1 MRRKKN
7 KQMEGQMSI
16 FDMFSSVIENTKTE
30 EENVTV
36 SEGGIAAADI
46 TAVETGT
53 QTSIFDLFS
62 TDEQDTQ
69 KQEKKPKKN
78 FFHRTIQFAKSLED
92 KWKNNLAALKMLLG
106 LDDYADEDQQTI
118 LSSYEGWGGLSSYFE
133 VEEKKVQL
141 ETLVGENTYK
151 GIKSSILTSYYT
163 NEKIINFMYQIL
175 SEIGVKGKLNIL
187 DPCMGTGNFYRMLP
201 DTLQDSN
208 LYGVE
213 LEETSCNIAK
223 QLFQKANIQNCAF
236 EKADL
241 LCAIRLPETAFAVT
255 GAKVSTDI
263 LFFQKRRYQT
273 VGDEPEW
280 VNIAQEANMYFGTH
294 LNHMLG
300 RMMEESGPYG
310 KRFVCK
316 EKEGMDWKACIDNF
330 HLESYLKDVY
340 EPGQTIENNDEEYV
354 PAVDSISN
362 MSYGIYNDHIYYRKN
377 SMMKKF

>member
-133 VEEKKVQL
+133 VEE
-141 ETLVGENTYK
+141 
-151 GIKSSILTSYYT
+151 
-163 NEKIINFMYQIL
+163 
-175 SEIGVKGKLNIL
+175 IGRAHV
-187 DPCMGTGNFYRMLP
+187 
-201 DTLQDSN
+201 
-208 LYGVE
+208 
-213 LEETSCNIAK
+213 
-223 QLFQKANIQNCAF
+223 
-236 EKADL
+236 
-241 LCAIRLPETAFAVT
+241 
-255 GAKVSTDI
+255 
-263 LFFQKRRYQT
+263 
-273 VGDEPEW
+273 
-280 VNIAQEANMYFGTH
+280 
-294 LNHMLG
+294 
-300 RMMEESGPYG
+300 
-310 KRFVCK
+310 
-316 EKEGMDWKACIDNF
+316 
-330 HLESYLKDVY
+330 
-340 EPGQTIENNDEEYV
+340 
-354 PAVDSISN
+354 
-362 MSYGIYNDHIYYRKN
+362 
-377 SMMKKF
+377 

>member
-223 QLFQKANIQNCAF
+223 QLFQKANIQNC
-236 EKADL
+236 L
-241 LCAIRLPETAFAVT
+241 
-255 GAKVSTDI
+255 
-263 LFFQKRRYQT
+263 
-273 VGDEPEW
+273 
-280 VNIAQEANMYFGTH
+280 M
-294 LNHMLG
+294 
-300 RMMEESGPYG
+300 
-310 KRFVCK
+310 
-316 EKEGMDWKACIDNF
+316 
-330 HLESYLKDVY
+330 
-340 EPGQTIENNDEEYV
+340 
-354 PAVDSISN
+354 
-362 MSYGIYNDHIYYRKN
+362 
-377 SMMKKF
+377 

>member
-1 MRRKKN
+1 
-7 KQMEGQMSI
+7 MEEQSSSI
-16 FDMFSSVIENTKTE
+16 
-30 EENVTV
+30 
-36 SEGGIAAADI
+36 
-46 TAVETGT
+46 
-53 QTSIFDLFS
+53 
-62 TDEQDTQ
+62 
-69 KQEKKPKKN
+69 
-78 FFHRTIQFAKSLED
+78 
-92 KWKNNLAALKMLLG
+92 KMLLG

-236 EKADL
+236 EKAES
-241 LCAIRLPETAFAVT
+241 ARQ
-255 GAKVSTDI
+255 
-263 LFFQKRRYQT
+263 LF
-273 VGDEPEW
+273 
-280 VNIAQEANMYFGTH
+280 
-294 LNHMLG
+294 
-300 RMMEESGPYG
+300 
-310 KRFVCK
+310 
-316 EKEGMDWKACIDNF
+316 
-330 HLESYLKDVY
+330 
-340 EPGQTIENNDEEYV
+340 
-354 PAVDSISN
+354 
-362 MSYGIYNDHIYYRKN
+362 
-377 SMMKKF
+377 